1 MKVFLEKEGKYLD
14 VEFKGKTV
22 PDLLKQLNLNP
33 QEVVVVKNDEIVLGD
48 EPMSEQD
55 DVKILSVISGG

>member
-22 PDLLKQLNLNP
+22 ADLLKQLNLNP